1 MYYKKYTLFQSKGN
15 SKLIFNYYLNKKMVR
30 MTKTFTNLGLEGYEI
45 LVEADANKSLPGIEI
60 I

>member
-1 MYYKKYTLFQSKGN
+1 
-15 SKLIFNYYLNKKMVR
+15 
-30 MTKTFTNLGLEGYEI
+30 MTKTLTNLGLEGYEI